1 MHNTFILK
9 QLPPFQ
15 AIVYYVQIL
24 FLKRYWDVAGM
35 FVQELF
41 FCVCATVFMVEYL
54 RTVHRQSIVK
64 FPTL

>member
-35 FVQELF
+35 FG
-41 FCVCATVFMVEYL
+41 AGTVFL
-54 RTVHRQSIVK
+54 RVCDSVHG
-64 FPTL
+64 